1 MKKIRPYIGKCI
13 VLFIGIL
20 ACWLLYDK
28 LREYSLHEIIRSIT
42 QIRAG
47 QLWAALFLVVLNY
60 FILVGYDWLAV
71 IAIGRRLPLS
81 KVAFVSFTGC
91 AVSYNIGAILGGTA
105 VRYRLYSLWGFHPMD
120 IVQLVFMLA
129 VTFWIGAFGLA
140 GAVLLFATVH
150 IPPELNI
157 DPAVVK
163 PLGGCLF
170 ALTLAYLAL
179 CWYARGRAV
188 RLFRREFALPTLRI
202 ALAQT
207 AVACAD
213 LVVAAACMYVLLP
226 THSNVSFADFLP
238 SYLLAQV
245 AAVLS
250 HVPGGVGVLEVVLM
264 HIVHGVEPEKL
275 IGAIVVFRC
284 FYYLI
289 PLVIAA
295 VLLLWNEL
303 RVRVTRQHQ
312 E

>member
-1 MKKIRPYIGKCI
+1 MKNFRPYIGKCI
-13 VLFIGIL
+13 VLFIAVL

-28 LREYSLHEIIRSIT
+28 LKAYSLHEIIKYIT
-42 QIRAG
+42 QIRPW
-47 QLWAALFLVVLNY
+47 QLCSAIFLVVLNY

-71 IAIGRRLPLS
+71 KAIGRHLPLPR
-81 KVAFVSFTGC
+81 VAFVSFTGC

-105 VRYRLYSLWGFHPMD
+105 VRYRLYSLWGFHPID
-120 IVQLVFMLA
+120 IVRLVFMLA

-140 GAVLLFATVH
+140 GAVFLFADLH
-150 IPPELNI
+150 IPPELDI
-157 DPAVVK
+157 DPAVIR
-163 PLGGCLF
+163 PLGACLLGL
-170 ALTLAYLAL
+170 ALGYLAL

-188 RLFRREFALPTLRI
+188 RIFKKEFSLPSLRI

-207 AVACAD
+207 AVACSD

-226 THSNVSFADFLP
+226 PHAHVAFSDFLP

-264 HIVHGVEPEKL
+264 HIVHGVKPEKL
-275 IGAIVVFRC
+275 IGAIVVFRF
-284 FYYLI
+284 FYYII

-303 RVRVTRQHQ
+303 RLRAGK
-312 E
+312 

>member
-1 MKKIRPYIGKCI
+1 MKNIRPYIGK
-13 VLFIGIL
+13 LFVICIGIA

-28 LREYSLHEIIRSIT
+28 LKEYSLHDIIYNIK
-42 QIRAG
+42 QIRAS
-47 QLWAALFLVVLNY
+47 QLGAAVFLVVLKY

-71 IAIGRRLPLS
+71 RAIGRRLSLPR
-81 KVAFVSFTGC
+81 VAFVSFTGC

-120 IVQLVFMLA
+120 IVRLVFMLA

-140 GAVLLFATVH
+140 GAVFLFAKLH
-150 IPPELNI
+150 IPPELNM
-157 DPAVVK
+157 DPAMIK
-163 PLGGCLF
+163 PLGAFLLG
-170 ALTLAYLAL
+170 LTLVYLFV
-179 CWYARGRAV
+179 CWYARGRSV
-188 RLFRREFALPTLRI
+188 HFFKREFALPTLRI

-226 THSNVSFADFLP
+226 VHSEVAFADFLP

-275 IGAIVVFRC
+275 IGAILVFRV

-289 PLVIAA
+289 PLFIAA
-295 VLLLWNEL
+295 VLLFWNEMKL
-303 RVRVTRQHQ
+303 RAGK
-312 E
+312 